1 MTTSLKRARSM
12 NRRSDVS
19 MICRQSNFESATCR
33 NAGHKD
39 GFLRDKG
46 QKQVLNEDSVAVAI
60 AEKCTN
66 EDIRYRRMP
75 EDSST
80 LTLT

>member
-12 NRRSDVS
+12 NPRLDVS
-19 MICRQSNFESATCR
+19 MIYQRSMFENATCC

-39 GFLRDKG
+39 GFLGDKG
-46 QKQVLNEDSVAVAI
+46 YKQVLNEDSIAI
-60 AEKCTN
+60 TIVEKCTN
-66 EDIRYRRMP
+66 EDICYPRMP

-80 LTLT
+80 STLT